1 MVVKMV
7 ENMEKEEKKEK
18 KSMDKAKKKKIFKI
32 IRRTIFGII
41 AVAIVVFIAV
51 NSIMAKNAPTIV
63 YVTPVTR
70 DDVEQV
76 LSTSGTVKTEESKTY
91 FSPLSV
97 EVSSVDVAL
106 GDNVKKGQLLF
117 SYDADVMENEKL
129 LAQLRIKAN
138 EGSYSSS
145 ISKNNEYINEL
156 GEANLNLDILELQI
170 TYAENC
176 IKILNKK
183 ITDKQDEL
191 AKEGTNL
198 QISLLDWSDR
208 PDSEEYMQLQKLIQ
222 KNSYEQQH
230 NKDIEAWQSEIET
243 HQDSIAACNEYKA
256 QMESQKTTSESSI
269 LDSGTKEQ
277 MSANRQIENINAT
290 EILTSIEEVE
300 NGVCADFDGVVT
312 EIYVVEGNTP
322 VTGAQMLVLES
333 TENVKVEISV
343 SKYDLEKIAVGQ
355 AAEVI
360 IAGNTYNGV
369 VAKINGMATTN
380 ASGAAVVGAEIQ
392 IKNPDSNIFLGV
404 EAKVKVNTA
413 VAKQVL
419 VVPLEV
425 VNSDKEGDF
434 VYVVEDGV
442 LIKKRIVTG
451 ISSDNYCEV
460 KEGLD
465 EGAQVVGNVTV
476 DMIEG
481 MAVTAVLED

>member
-1 MVVKMV
+1 MVVKMM
-7 ENMEKEEKKEK
+7 ENKEKEEKKEK
-18 KSMDKAKKKKIFKI
+18 KPMDKSKKKKI
-32 IRRTIFGII
+32 IRRCIIGVIF
-41 AVAIVVFIAV
+41 VAIVVFIAV

-70 DDVEQV
+70 DDIEQV
-76 LSTSGTVKTEESKTY
+76 LSTSGAVKTEESKTY
-91 FSPLSV
+91 FAQMSV
-97 EVSSVDVAL
+97 AIGHVDVAT
-106 GDNVKKGQLLF
+106 GDKVKSGQLLF
-117 SYDADVMENEKL
+117 SYDTDALENEKL
-129 LAQLRIKAN
+129 LVQLRIKAT
-138 EGSYSSS
+138 EGGYTSS

-156 GEANLNLDILELQI
+156 GEANYNLDILEMQI

-198 QISLLDWSDR
+198 QISLLDWSEE
-208 PDSEEYMQLQKLIQ
+208 PGSEEYLELQKQIQ
-222 KNSYEQQH
+222 RNSYEQQH
-230 NKDIEAWQSEIET
+230 NKDIEAWQKEIET
-243 HQDSIAACNEYKA
+243 HQDSITACNEYKA
-256 QMESQKTTSESSI
+256 EMESQKATSEGGI

-290 EILTSIEEVE
+290 EILTSIEEIE
-300 NGVCADFDGVVT
+300 NGVFADFDGVVT
-312 EIYVVEGNTP
+312 ELYVVEGNTP
-322 VTGAQMLVLES
+322 VQGAQMLVLES

-343 SKYDLEKIAVGQ
+343 SKYDLEKIKVGQ
-355 AAEVI
+355 EAEVT

-413 VAKQVL
+413 IAEQVL

-442 LIKKRIVTG
+442 LLKRRIVTG

-460 KEGLD
+460 KEGLN
-465 EGAQVVGNVTV
+465 EGDQVVGNVAV

-481 MAVTAVLED
+481 MAVTAVPE